1 MDLST
6 AHVLVTGGGT
16 GIGRA
21 TAELLARR
29 GARVAISG
37 RRADVLERAA
47 RELSDATGA
56 TVVPIRGDVAQEA
69 DAVRMVTET
78 RDALGDYDT
87 LINNAGIGAFAP
99 LLDVTDDDMRRLWET
114 NVLGATL
121 MARESARHFVL
132 QQRGHIVNVAST
144 AGRRAGAGSSAYA
157 STKYAL
163 SGLTEIWR
171 TELRQHGIRVMQIN
185 PSEVLTPF
193 FESAGAAPRA
203 DNPTKLHAED
213 IAHVIASMLA
223 LDDRGFVTE
232 ASVWATNPVG

>member
-37 RRADVLERAA
+37 RRGDVLERAA
-47 RELSDATGA
+47 RELSESTGT
-56 TVVPIRGDVAQEA
+56 TVVPIRGDVAREA
-69 DAVRMVTET
+69 DAARMVAES
-78 RDALGDYDT
+78 RDALGGYDT
-87 LINNAGIGAFAP
+87 LVNNAGVGAFAP
-99 LLDVTDDDMRRLWET
+99 LLEVTADDMRRLWET

-121 MARESARHFVL
+121 MARESARQFVP
-132 QQRGHIVNVAST
+132 QRRGHIVNVAST
-144 AGRRAGAGSSAYA
+144 AGRRASAGASAYA

-163 SGLTEIWR
+163 TGLTEVWR
-171 TELRQHGIRVMQIN
+171 TELRQHGIRVMQVN
-185 PSEVLTPF
+185 PSEVITPF
-193 FESAGAAPRA
+193 FEAAGLGEKHE
-203 DNPTKLHAED
+203 NPTKLHPAD
-213 IAHVIASMLA
+213 IAHVIVSMLA

>member
-37 RRADVLERAA
+37 RRADVLAEAA
-47 RELSDATGA
+47 RTLSDATGT

-69 DAVRMVTET
+69 DAIRMVAEA
-78 RDALGDYDT
+78 RDALGGYDT
-87 LINNAGIGAFAP
+87 LINNAGVGTFGP
-99 LLDVTDDDMRRLWET
+99 LLEVTADDMRRVWET

-121 MARESARHFVL
+121 MARESARHFVAEG
-132 QQRGHIVNVAST
+132 RGNIVNVAST
-144 AGRRAGAGSSAYA
+144 AGRRASAGASVYA

-163 SGLTEIWR
+163 TGLTEVWR
-171 TELRQHGIRVMQIN
+171 TELRKHHVRVMQIN
-185 PSEVLTPF
+185 PSEVITPF
-193 FESAGAAPRA
+193 FESAGMGASA
-203 DNPTKLHAED
+203 DNPTKLHPEE

>member
-37 RRADVLERAA
+37 RRADVLAETAHA
-47 RELSDATGA
+47 LSDATGT
-56 TVVPIRGDVAQEA
+56 TVVPIRGDVAREA
-69 DAVRMVTET
+69 DAVRMVAEA
-78 RDALGDYDT
+78 RDALGGYDT
-87 LINNAGIGAFAP
+87 LVNNAGIGTFGS
-99 LLDVTDDDMRRLWET
+99 LLEVTADDMRRVWET

-121 MARESARHFVL
+121 MARESARHFVA
-132 QQRGHIVNVAST
+132 QGRGNIVNVAST
-144 AGRRAGAGSSAYA
+144 AGRRAGAGASVYA

-163 SGLTEIWR
+163 SGLTEVWR
-171 TELRQHGIRVMQIN
+171 TELRKHHVRVMQIN
-185 PSEVLTPF
+185 PSEVITPF
-193 FESAGAAPRA
+193 FEAAGLGASA
-203 DNPTKLHAED
+203 DNPTKLRPEE

-232 ASVWATNPVG
+232 ASVWATNPSG

>member
-37 RRADVLERAA
+37 RRADVLETAA
-47 RELSDATGA
+47 RELSDATG
-56 TVVPIRGDVAQEA
+56 TRVVAVRGDVTVEA
-69 DAVRMVTET
+69 DAVRMVAEA
-78 RDALGDYDT
+78 RAALGGYDT
-87 LINNAGIGAFAP
+87 LVNNAGIGTFAP
-99 LLDVTDDDMRRLWET
+99 LLDVSADDMRRLWET

-121 MARESARHFVL
+121 MARESARHFVA
-132 QQRGHIVNVAST
+132 QQRGNIVNVAST
-144 AGRRAGAGSSAYA
+144 AGRRASAGASAYA

-163 SGLTEIWR
+163 TGLTEVWR
-171 TELRQHGIRVMQIN
+171 TELRKHGIRVMQIN

-193 FESAGAAPRA
+193 FETAGVGTAA
-203 DNPTKLHAED
+203 DNPTKLHPED